1 MSFYS
6 KFYEKNYKLYLI
18 VPAIILLLSLIFIFG
33 FGVKKGIDLQGGTL
47 ISIYNVD
54 SVNTDTIKLALE
66 NNFGLED
73 VSVIYNSGITKRLDI
88 QYLEQKSLVDLKLK
102 LADIKKMSNKDS
114 TIEEIKKMFDE
125 YNYDYD
131 LSVLKNY
138 NNWILELDS
147 FYTYVKND
155 NTKKIL
161 SFLNTEY
168 GIDSENV
175 NIKEISAT
183 LGESFYNKAILIGII
198 AIVGIIILILIA
210 FGEFIPA
217 LTIIACAILD
227 VLGGLA
233 GLAIVGIPLSLTTIP
248 ALLMLLGYS
257 IDTDIMLTTRL
268 LKRKEGHA
276 KERAGDAL
284 RTGSIMTTTTLGAL
298 IVMLIFS
305 YLYNVNVLFDIS
317 IVLVFGLVVDLLA
330 TWFMNGPVLLW
341 YLENKKVK

>member
-6 KFYEKNYKLYLI
+6 RFYEKNYKLYLI

-33 FGVKKGIDLQGGTL
+33 FGVKKGIDLKGGTL
-47 ISIYNVD
+47 ISIYDVG
-54 SVNTDTIKLALE
+54 SVNTDDIKLDLE

-88 QYLEQKSLVDLKLK
+88 QYLEQKSLIDLKTK
-102 LADIKKMSNKDS
+102 INNIKQISNKDS
-114 TIEEIKKMFDE
+114 AIEEIKKLFE
-125 YNYDYD
+125 ENSYNYD

-138 NNWILELDS
+138 NNWVQELDS
-147 FYTYVKND
+147 FYTYTKNN
-155 NTKKIL
+155 NTTEIL
-161 SFLNTEY
+161 TFLNSEY

-183 LGESFYNKAILIGII
+183 LGASFYSKAILIGII

-217 LTIIACAILD
+217 LTIIVCAILD

-257 IDTDIMLTTRL
+257 IDTDIMLTTKL

-298 IVMLIFS
+298 FVMLIFS
-305 YLYNVNVLFDIS
+305 YLYNINVLFDIS

-330 TWFMNGPVLLW
+330 TWFMNGPILLW

>member
-6 KFYEKNYKLYLI
+6 KFYERNYKLYLI

-33 FGVKKGIDLQGGTL
+33 FGIKKGIDLQGGTL
-47 ISIYNVD
+47 ISIYNVNP
-54 SVNTDTIKLALE
+54 VNIDEIKLALE
-66 NNFGLED
+66 TNFGLED
-73 VSVIYNSGITKRLDI
+73 VSIIYNTGITKRLDI
-88 QYLEQKSLVDLKLK
+88 QYLEQKDLVNLKNQITN
-102 LADIKKMSNKDS
+102 IKNNSNKDLA
-114 TIEEIKKMFDE
+114 IEEIKILFNTNN
-125 YNYDYD
+125 YNYD
-131 LSVLKNY
+131 LTVLKNY
-138 NNWILELDS
+138 GNWITELDT
-147 FYTYVKND
+147 FYSHMKNK
-155 NTKKIL
+155 NTQNIL
-161 SFLNTEY
+161 EYLKSEY
-168 GIDSENV
+168 GIDYDNV

-183 LGESFYNKAILIGII
+183 LGASFYSKVILIAII
-198 AIVGIIILILIA
+198 AIIGIIILILIA
-210 FGEFIPA
+210 FGEIIPSLA
-217 LTIIACAILD
+217 IIACAILD

-305 YLYNVNVLFDIS
+305 YLYNINVLFDIS
-317 IVLVFGLVVDLLA
+317 IVLVFGLVVDLLT